1 MSNTQV
7 NVYSTTWCAFCKAAK
22 QYFDSK
28 GVKYSDIN
36 VEEDQA
42 AGQRIVEKTG
52 QMGVPVIEIGDYT
65 IIGFDRPKIDAA
77 LSELKLV

>member
-1 MSNTQV
+1 MNNSKVT
-7 NVYSTTWCAFCKAAK
+7 VYSTTWCAFCKAAK

-28 GVKYSDIN
+28 GVKYAEIN
-36 VEEDQA
+36 VEEDQE

-52 QMGVPVIEIGDYT
+52 QMGVPVIEVGDYT